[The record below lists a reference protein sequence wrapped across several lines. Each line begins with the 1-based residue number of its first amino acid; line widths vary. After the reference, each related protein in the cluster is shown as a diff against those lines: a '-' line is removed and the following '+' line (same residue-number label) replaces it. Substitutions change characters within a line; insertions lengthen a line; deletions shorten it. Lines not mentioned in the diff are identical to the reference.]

1 MRAKCQ
7 QTKSQVAKRPH
18 NLTPSG
24 SASLLHFKQLLGSL
38 PERMLCAYQT
48 LRSKWK
54 TPKCKT
60 QNVNANA
67 NMKAKANAKSKTN
80 ADSCAIQSCCSCQV
94 ASSSSSPSSL
104 SQWHLSIY
112 LIVDFCRTST
122 NDFLAKFVFCAQFMR
137 LVCHSAV
144 AVRETRPQ
152 QCLEKS
158 KEREKSWKGRGERSE
173 TYRLAN
179 RCCYTFLMEMWAI
192 PTSVRLR
199 LIASCAVYSA
209 QIN

>member
-1 MRAKCQ
+1 MSYRCAPIPLGVPLPFQRPFLANLSNDGCPINLTNLCRMRAKCQ
-7 QTKSQVAKRPH
+7 QTKSQVSKRPH

-24 SASLLHFKQLLGSL
+24 STSLRLHLEQLLGSL

-60 QNVNANA
+60 QNVNAN
-67 NMKAKANAKSKTN
+67 MKAKAN

-94 ASSSSSPSSL
+94 ASSSSSSSL
-104 SQWHLSIY
+104 SLWHLSIY

-122 NDFLAKFVFCAQFMR
+122 NDFLAKFVFRAQFMR

-144 AVRETRPQ
+144 AVRERQ
-152 QCLEKS
+152 DH
-158 KEREKSWKGRGERSE
+158 
-173 TYRLAN
+173 N
-179 RCCYTFLMEMWAI
+179 
-192 PTSVRLR
+192 
-199 LIASCAVYSA
+199 SA
-209 QIN
+209 